1 MSFLSNI
8 GNAIS
13 SGFNAISNAFNT
25 AASVASAVGSRVA
38 EFANNIKPVLGPI
51 LTTIAEI
58 IPHPVVKAVVTCAN
72 ALLDALSIFRPNEN
86 VQDMGDRALQ
96 AAGKGITMDKF
107 ENFDD
112 YIDAL
117 RKFEINPE
125 GSEKYS
131 DAEKLIAGLGVATA
145 GIEDKFN
152 SEPGSLSNL
161 WLLPATN
168 PEYFTAERLKS
179 LLENSAPIRG
189 ISAYLDKR
197 MNGETADQFEKKFE
211 FTPEGK
217 PMDNKELGELYDAL
231 DSARTEWAELNKQ
244 LKGGDY

>member
-1 MSFLSNI
+1 MGFFSSI

-13 SGFNAISNAFNT
+13 SGFSAVSNAFST
-25 AASVASAVGSRVA
+25 VASVTSAIGSRVA
-38 EFANNIKPVLGPI
+38 EFASNIKPILGPI
-51 LTTIAEI
+51 LTTIAAV

-72 ALLDALSIFRPNEN
+72 ALLHALSIFHPNEN
-86 VQDMGDRALQ
+86 IQDMGDRALQ
-96 AAGKGITMDKF
+96 AAEKGITMDKF
-107 ENFDD
+107 EDFDD

-117 RKFEINPE
+117 RKFELNPE
-125 GSEKYS
+125 ASEKYGA
-131 DAEKLIAGLGVATA
+131 AEKLIAGLGVATV

-152 SEPGSLSNL
+152 AEPGSLSNL

-179 LLENSAPIRG
+179 LLENGGSIG
-189 ISAYLDKR
+189 DISAYLDKH
-197 MNGETADQFEKKFE
+197 MNGETTRQFEKKFE
-211 FTPEGK
+211 FTPDGK

-244 LKGGDY
+244 LKGDD

>member
-1 MSFLSNI
+1 MDFFSSI

-13 SGFNAISNAFNT
+13 SGFSAVSNAFST
-25 AASVASAVGSRVA
+25 VASVASAIGSRVA
-38 EFANNIKPVLGPI
+38 EFASNIKPILGPI
-51 LTTIAEI
+51 LTTIAAV

-72 ALLDALSIFRPNEN
+72 ALLHALSIFHPNEN
-86 VQDMGDRALQ
+86 IQDMGDRALQ
-96 AAGKGITMDKF
+96 AAEKGITMDKF
-107 ENFDD
+107 EDFDD

-117 RKFEINPE
+117 RKFELNPE
-125 GSEKYS
+125 ASEKYGA
-131 DAEKLIAGLGVATA
+131 AEKLIAGLGVATV

-152 SEPGSLSNL
+152 AEPGSLSNL

-179 LLENSAPIRG
+179 LLENGGSIG
-189 ISAYLDKR
+189 DISAYLDKH
-197 MNGETADQFEKKFE
+197 MNGETTRQFEKKFE
-211 FTPEGK
+211 FTPDGK

-244 LKGGDY
+244 LKGDD

>member
-1 MSFLSNI
+1 MGFLSSI

-13 SGFNAISNAFNT
+13 SGFSAVSNAFST
-25 AASVASAVGSRVA
+25 VASVASAIGSRVA
-38 EFANNIKPVLGPI
+38 EFASNIKPILGPI
-51 LTTIAEI
+51 LTTIAAV

-72 ALLDALSIFRPNEN
+72 ALLHALSIFHPNEN
-86 VQDMGDRALQ
+86 IQDMGDRALQ
-96 AAGKGITMDKF
+96 AAEKGITMDKF
-107 ENFDD
+107 EDFDD

-117 RKFEINPE
+117 RKFELNPE
-125 GSEKYS
+125 ASEKYGA
-131 DAEKLIAGLGVATA
+131 AEKLIAGLGVATV

-152 SEPGSLSNL
+152 AEPGSLSNL

-179 LLENSAPIRG
+179 LLENGGSIG
-189 ISAYLDKR
+189 DISAYLDKH
-197 MNGETADQFEKKFE
+197 MNGETTRQFEKKFE
-211 FTPEGK
+211 FTPDGK

-244 LKGGDY
+244 LKGDD

>member
-1 MSFLSNI
+1 MGFFSSI

-13 SGFNAISNAFNT
+13 SGFSAVSNAFST
-25 AASVASAVGSRVA
+25 VASVASAIGSRVA
-38 EFANNIKPVLGPI
+38 EFASNIKPILGPI
-51 LTTIAEI
+51 LTTIAAV

-72 ALLDALSIFRPNEN
+72 ALLHALSIFHPNEN
-86 VQDMGDRALQ
+86 IQDMGDRALQ
-96 AAGKGITMDKF
+96 AAEKGITMDKF
-107 ENFDD
+107 EDFDD

-117 RKFEINPE
+117 RKFELNPE
-125 GSEKYS
+125 ASEKYGA
-131 DAEKLIAGLGVATA
+131 AEKLIAGLGVATV

-152 SEPGSLSNL
+152 AEPGSLSNL

-179 LLENSAPIRG
+179 LLENGGSIG
-189 ISAYLDKR
+189 DISAYLDKH
-197 MNGETADQFEKKFE
+197 MNGETTRQFEKKFE
-211 FTPEGK
+211 FTPDGK

-244 LKGGDY
+244 LKGDD